1 MIRVWKD
8 FETSVVQ
15 VQIDYQTKKQY
26 MVVNVLKY
34 RSNNLITLYHC
45 TYSRLLDIV
54 RVVIWNSMGL
64 MRSTEFG
71 P

>member
-34 RSNNLITLYHC
+34 RSNNLITHYHC